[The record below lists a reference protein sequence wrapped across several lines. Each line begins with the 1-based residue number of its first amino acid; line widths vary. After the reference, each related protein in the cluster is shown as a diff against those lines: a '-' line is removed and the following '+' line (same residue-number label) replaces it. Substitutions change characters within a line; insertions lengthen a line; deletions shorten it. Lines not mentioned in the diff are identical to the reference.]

1 MTPDDEPKAK
11 DPAATPKRSR
21 GVPLSL
27 VLPLVALAAIV
38 ASVTV
43 LLVSNH
49 STQALPGNAQSKSVT
64 GYDGQVLEPLKPA
77 PSFGGLRNYLGEP
90 VSLAAYRGKA
100 VLVTFLYTHCPDICP
115 LITSQ
120 LHNTL
125 EKLGPFR
132 DRQVQIVAVSVDPRG
147 DNPQTVAAFLKAHE
161 MTGRMKFLIGSAVQ
175 LGPVWKSWNVGSTRD
190 AGNPELVAHTALV
203 YGVSASGKLVTI
215 YPENFQPGQIV
226 HDLPKLL
233 QE

>member
-49 STQALPGNAQSKSVT
+49 STQALPGNAQSRSVT

-115 LITSQ
+115 LIASN
-120 LHNTL
+120 LHNAYARMTPAQRA
-125 EKLGPFR
+125 KV
-132 DRQVQIVAVSVDPRG
+132 DIVAVSVDPRG
-147 DNPQTVAAFLKAHE
+147 DNAGTVGTFMRSHQLAGE
-161 MTGRMKFLIGSAVQ
+161 GEYLIGSARQ
-175 LGPVWKSWNVGSTRD
+175 LVPVWKSWNVGSEKDVSRPD
-190 AGNPELVAHTALV
+190 LVNHSALI
-203 YGVSASGKLVTI
+203 YGLSASGKIYTI
-215 YPENFQPGQIV
+215 YPANFAPEQII
-226 HDLPKLL
+226 HDVAPLL
-233 QE
+233 SR